1 METKLP
7 APDGAAADGTALD
20 GAALVARIRQWGREL
35 GFDAVG
41 IGGVD
46 LADAEPGLAAWL
58 EAGFHGDMDYM
69 ARHGMK
75 RARAAELLPGSVR
88 VISVRMGYWPDAA
101 PALELLADGER
112 AYVSRYA
119 LGRDYHKL
127 VRNRLQKLADRIS
140 AEVAHQY
147 RVFTDSAPILEVEHA
162 SRKGLGWRGKHT
174 LLLDRSAVVRP
185 NVDVQAKHLAT
196 ALAWV

>member
-7 APDGAAADGTALD
+7 TPDGAAVDGTVLD

-41 IGGVD
+41 VGGVD
-46 LADAEPGLAAWL
+46 LADAEPGLVAWL

-69 ARHGMK
+69 VRHGMK

-101 PALELLADGER
+101 PAMDVLGDPER

-140 AEVAHQY
+140 AEVPHQY
-147 RVFTDSAPILEVEHA
+147 RVFTDSAPILEV
-162 SRKGLGWRGKHT
+162 
-174 LLLDRSAVVRP
+174 
-185 NVDVQAKHLAT
+185 
-196 ALAWV
+196 

>member
-7 APDGAAADGTALD
+7 APGGAAVDGTVLD

-41 IGGVD
+41 VGGVD
-46 LADAEPGLAAWL
+46 LTDAEPGLAAWL

-75 RARAAELLPGSVR
+75 RARAAELLPGSIR
-88 VISVRMGYWPDAA
+88 VISVRIGYWPDAA
-101 PALELLADGER
+101 PALQVLADGER

-127 VRNRLQKLADRIS
+127 VRAKLQALADRI
-140 AEVAHQY
+140 AA
-147 RVFTDSAPILEVEHA
+147 
-162 SRKGLGWRGKHT
+162 
-174 LLLDRSAVVRP
+174 
-185 NVDVQAKHLAT
+185 
-196 ALAWV
+196 ALA